1 MPQLDQFTYLTQF
14 VWLSISFMSY
24 YVLLYNYGL
33 PKISRILKLRARL
46 VSQQNKATDI
56 SNQQLDQD
64 EVIAESFKSSVAYLN
79 SSVSAASQWCNEMV
93 TKFNANQLEP
103 LNKAYV
109 RSLAEVSVSQK
120 VKTGSGLR
128 PGTLDTLTTSTY
140 NSKQPASLLNSIYVL
155 HLLKAL
161 PQHKGATYGPTLG
174 GQASDRAE
182 GKRATGPKASEP
194 QGAPIADRRSTQGD
208 QGVNEAKNKKAP
220 STKAARSGEASVQ
233 GGLKNAGAIAT
244 KNKK

>member
-1 MPQLDQFTYLTQF
+1 
-14 VWLSISFMSY
+14 MSY

-128 PGTLDTLTTSTY
+128 PGTLDTLTTSTSK
-140 NSKQPASLLNSIYVL
+140 SKQPASLLNSIYVL

-161 PQHKGATYGPTLG
+161 PQHKGATYGPK
-174 GQASDRAE
+174 GQATDSASGKPGIASAE
-182 GKRATGPKASEP
+182 RV
-194 QGAPIADRRSTQGD
+194 STQGYP
-208 QGVNEAKNKKAP
+208 GVNEAKNKKAP